1 MNPPSHGPFGAVTA
15 LAALPLLALAVQGAA
30 CSGEA
35 KTDPAT
41 SSTAGAGGNGATA
54 SGNGG
59 ALSATSTA
67 SNGTGGGG
75 IDDGVTLINPSL
87 HNTILGRPTDRSVA
101 ISVLADK
108 AGDKVVVEYGT
119 QLSADKLSIVGGAQ
133 SPAVA
138 SANGEPI
145 VVELTGLLKDSKY
158 YYRVH
163 YQAGGQGDA
172 PDNVHS
178 FRTQR
183 APGTTFHFGVQGD
196 THPERFKNKMFSA
209 DLFKLTMAEVQK
221 RQPDLYFTLGDDF
234 SIEKII
240 EDFKKQNFPAGH
252 QFLRSVEGT
261 LAPAEYALLPKP
273 FSQPML
279 VDGVSAPQSNAAY
292 LEMRQKYF
300 GLMANATALLLT
312 NGNHEQA
319 HLANL
324 GGVFNNASVWA
335 ADARL
340 KYYPLP
346 APDGF
351 YSGDASK
358 LLPKNGYP
366 AMAATDGLLRD
377 YYAFTWGD
385 ALFVTLD
392 PYWHSEEVS
401 PDSTLFSD
409 PEPTWGATLGDEQYA
424 WLKTTLESS
433 TATYKFVFAH
443 HVNGNNRGAAK
454 IVTVQEW
461 GGEPGFKENRPGW
474 AKPIHQL
481 FADTKVTIFF
491 QGHDHLFARESV
503 DGVIYQ
509 EVPNP
514 GDNSYFPYNCDA
526 YAPSSISWTGPSG
539 YGKYNPSESVRLP
552 DTGFLDVSVGPE
564 GVHVDYVRTYRDID
578 LQTDPNNIFTGTEKN
593 GEVAF
598 AYSVP
603 PKPTDNQPK
612 DVAFTCPGAAP
623 PADWKFNP

>member
-15 LAALPLLALAVQGAA
+15 LAALPFLALAVQGTA

-35 KTDPAT
+35 QTDTAT
-41 SSTAGAGGNGATA
+41 SSATGAGGTAATAGGNG
-54 SGNGG
+54 G
-59 ALSATSTA
+59 AISATSTA
-67 SNGTGGGG
+67 SSGAGGGG
-75 IDDGVTLINPSL
+75 IDDGLTLINPSL
-87 HNTILGRPTDRSVA
+87 HNTVLGRPTDRSVA
-101 ISVLADK
+101 ISVLADTP
-108 AGDKVVVEYGT
+108 GDKVFVEYGT
-119 QLSADKLSIVGGAQ
+119 ELAADKLTIVGSTQSGAL
-133 SPAVA
+133 A

-145 VVELTGLLKDSKY
+145 IIELSGLLKDSKY

-172 PDNVHS
+172 PDNIHS

-209 DLFKLTMAEVQK
+209 DLFKLTMTEVQK

-252 QFLRSVEGT
+252 QFLRAVEGA
-261 LAPAEYALLPKP
+261 APPADYALLPKP
-273 FSQPML
+273 FSQPMI
-279 VDGVSAPQSNAAY
+279 VDGISAPQSNAAY

-300 GLMANATALLLT
+300 GLMANATPLMLT

-324 GGVFNNASVWA
+324 GGLFNNASVWA

-346 APDGF
+346 APDDF
-351 YSGDASK
+351 YSGDSAK
-358 LLPKNGYP
+358 LLAKNGYP
-366 AMAATDGLLRD
+366 ALAALDGLLRD

-409 PEPTWGATLGDEQYA
+409 PEPKWGATLGDEQYA
-424 WLKTTLESS
+424 WLKKTLESS
-433 TATYKFVFAH
+433 EAKYKFVFAH
-443 HVNGNNRGAAK
+443 HINGNNRGAAQ

-474 AKPIHQL
+474 DKPIHQL

-491 QGHDHLFARESV
+491 QGHDHIFARESV
-503 DGVIYQ
+503 DGVVYQ

-526 YAPSSISWTGPSG
+526 YAPSSLSWTGPPG
-539 YGKYNPSESVRLP
+539 YGKYDPSESVRLP
-552 DTGFLDVSVGPE
+552 DTGFLDVTVGPD
-564 GVHVDYVRTYRDID
+564 GVHVDYVRTYREVD
-578 LQTDPNNIFTGTEKN
+578 LQTDPNDIFTGTEKN
-593 GEVAF
+593 GEIAF
-598 AYSVP
+598 SYSIP
-603 PKPTDNQPK
+603 PKSSDTQPK
-612 DVAFTCPGAAP
+612 DVAFTCPGASP